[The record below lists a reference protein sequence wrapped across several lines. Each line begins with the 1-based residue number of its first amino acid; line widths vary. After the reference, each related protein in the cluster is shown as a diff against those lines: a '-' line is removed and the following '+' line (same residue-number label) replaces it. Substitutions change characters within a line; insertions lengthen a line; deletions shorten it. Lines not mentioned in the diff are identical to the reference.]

1 MSNFLPETSHLA
13 NEQMTSELRERHK
26 ERILVAL
33 GELGLAT
40 GEEISR
46 HANMD
51 YHAVMRRVKELV
63 DGEKI
68 YNTLTTGITSTGR
81 KANKYAI
88 RTPQT
93 VIPSPEKHYAE
104 GITTAADIACS
115 LIAKTSTGI
124 SKQKSLFGED

>member
-1 MSNFLPETSHLA
+1 MERNNPETSHLA
-13 NEQMTSELRERHK
+13 NEQMTSELRDKHK
-26 ERILVAL
+26 ERILIAL

-46 HANMD
+46 HAKMD

-68 YNTLTTGITSTGR
+68 YNTLITGITSTGR

-88 RTPQT
+88 RTPKT

-115 LIAKTSTGI
+115 LIAKTKQGI
-124 SKQKSLFGED
+124 IKQQELF